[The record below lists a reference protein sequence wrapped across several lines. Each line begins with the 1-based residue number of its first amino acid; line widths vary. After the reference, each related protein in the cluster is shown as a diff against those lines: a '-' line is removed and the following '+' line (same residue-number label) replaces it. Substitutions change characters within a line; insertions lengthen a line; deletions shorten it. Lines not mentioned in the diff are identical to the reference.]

1 MKIHLKRSN
10 DAVLFE
16 ASNERGHTVMI
27 EGGHSVGGHDT
38 APYPT
43 EVFMMSQAA
52 CTAVDVIELLKKM
65 RQPLQHLEIELDGQR
80 AQDQIPKLF
89 TQIHLHYK
97 LYGDIKP
104 SKAEKAISLSITKYC
119 TVTKMIDHIAKITHS
134 FEIIIDA
141 PITSESKI

>member
-27 EGGHSVGGHDT
+27 EGGHSVGGLDT

-65 RQPLQHLEIELDGQR
+65 RQPLKHMEIELDGQR
-80 AQDQIPKLF
+80 AQDQVPKLF
-89 TQIHLHYK
+89 THIHLHYK

-119 TVTKMIDHIAKITHS
+119 TVTKMIDHLAKITYS
-134 FEIIIDA
+134 FEILL
-141 PITSESKI
+141 SEKTGSE

>member
-1 MKIHLKRSN
+1 MKIYLKRSN

-16 ASNERGHTVMI
+16 ASNERGHTVMV

-65 RQPLQHLEIELDGQR
+65 RQPLQHLEIELDAQR

-89 TQIHLHYK
+89 TTIHLHYK
-97 LYGDIKP
+97 LYGNIKP
-104 SKAEKAISLSITKYC
+104 EKAEKAISLSITKYC
-119 TVTKMIDHIAKITHS
+119 TVSKMIDHIAKITYS
-134 FEIIIDA
+134 FEIFVDQNA
-141 PITSESKI
+141 G